1 MELKQGVA
9 LRVPVTLITSA
20 TGAPMTGV
28 AFGAV
33 VCYLQKQA
41 GAAAPKVVDG
51 TNWFELDSVNMPGE
65 YDLLL
70 SSGDIDTPGFLR
82 YSVATSTSQTYRG
95 LMEVVANIESDTYTR
110 IGAPAVTSIADD
122 LQTAI
127 TSIKGTS
134 DKDLTQIDTAI
145 TDAITSIKGT
155 SDKDLTQIDTAI
167 STIDFTAITDGIIET
182 LGMLHKNSVIM
193 NQIYNAGGRL
203 TQAELRVYD
212 TSAHAVLND
221 GITGLLKTYT
231 IYSTYDLLGHETLYR
246 LTAVP

>member
-145 TDAITSIKGT
+145 
-155 SDKDLTQIDTAI
+155 